1 MNRKILIFLF
11 IFLANFAIGQQ
22 KKFQINGAARGYFLS
37 NNLNLDE
44 SLDSVTTRKANY
56 GHTLLDLGF
65 SLTPNKNTEILGMFR
80 IRNEL
85 GGFWGG
91 GVSFDVRQLSLKGVA
106 GNVVKYEIGDID
118 LKMTPYTLFNTLEE
132 GVINEGDVFDL
143 RRDIVHYDMF
153 YNDDNT
159 WRMQGAKMNFGIE
172 FGNYINL
179 IDVKG
184 FITRQR
190 PTDGI
195 IEPERLYGGGKVKI
209 KQSDNLTIGLNSV
222 NVFDLTE
229 TIQDSIQFKN
239 NVHTFDLLYSKNI
252 NKTTNIGMKSEAGI
266 SGTSYSNYNDTRAPE
281 SLRDWFYDIALV
293 SHLKNKNL
301 KIQLG
306 YKDVGADFL
315 STGAQTKRIDYS
327 RFPGL
332 YQQITNNALGRPIS
346 YTDVISGN
354 TANSF
359 KINEQLLPYFAGY
372 NNISPYGIATPNRKG
387 VYVNFVKSDSI
398 KFKNTFINA
407 SFMTQSR
414 GTGTTVK
421 KQFILLK
428 AGTDVHLN
436 DFFGWKKQ
444 LKIDLG
450 MRYENTS
457 RNGESYEKGNLNSTF
472 IDAGISWEF
481 AKKLDLLVGAKLWR
495 VNGIAYVNERN
506 QFNTI
511 INFDVVNYDF
521 TENTYAAGI
530 RYRFSDKNT
539 LSAQYQLFDVNHKT
553 TNSINYGISQFS
565 FLYSLFF

>member
-1 MNRKILIFLF
+1 MNRKVLLFLLI
-11 IFLANFAIGQQ
+11 ISANLVIGQQ

-65 SLTPNKNTEILGMFR
+65 SLTPNKNTEVIGMFR

-91 GVSFDVRQLSLKGVA
+91 GVSFDVRQLSLKGIA

-132 GVINEGDVFDL
+132 GVVNEGDVFDL
-143 RRDIVHYDMF
+143 RREIVHYDMF
-153 YNDDNT
+153 YGNDNT
-159 WRMQGAKMNFGIE
+159 WRMQGAKMNFGLE
-172 FGNYINL
+172 FGKHINS
-179 IDVKG
+179 IDVNG

-195 IEPERLYGGGKVKI
+195 AEPERVYGGGTIKI

-229 TIQDSIQFKN
+229 TIQDSIQYKN
-239 NVHTFDLLYSKNI
+239 NVHTFDVLYNKNI
-252 NKTTNIGMKSEAGI
+252 TRNIKVGLKSEAGI
-266 SGTSYSNYNDTRAPE
+266 SGTSYNNYIDTRAPE
-281 SLRDWFYDIALV
+281 SLEDWFYDVALV
-293 SHLKNKNL
+293 AHIKDKNIKME
-301 KIQLG
+301 LG
-306 YKDVGADFL
+306 YKDVGADFF
-315 STGAQTKRIDYS
+315 SAGAQTKRIDYS

-332 YQQITNNALGRPIS
+332 YQQITNSAVGRQIS
-346 YTDVISGN
+346 YTDMISGN
-354 TANSF
+354 TENSF

-372 NNISPYGIATPNRKG
+372 NNISPYGIATPNRRG
-387 VYVNFVKSDSI
+387 IYVNLLRTDSVKFRNS
-398 KFKNTFINA
+398 FLNA
-407 SFMTQSR
+407 SFMSQSR
-414 GTGTTVK
+414 GTGTVNK
-421 KQFILLK
+421 KNFILLT
-428 AGTDVHLN
+428 AGTDIYMN

-444 LKIDLG
+444 LKVDLG
-450 MRYENTS
+450 IRYENTT
-457 RNGESYEKGNLNSTF
+457 RNGEEYEKGNLNSTF

-481 AKKLDLLVGAKLWR
+481 AKKLDLLVGTKLWL
-495 VNGIAYVNERN
+495 VNGTAYVNQRN
-506 QFNTI
+506 QFNTVV
-511 INFDVVNYDF
+511 NFDVIDYHF
-521 TENTYAAGI
+521 TENTYAAGM

-539 LSAQYQLFDVNHKT
+539 LSVQYQVFDIQHKQS
-553 TNSINYGISQFS
+553 NSVDYGISQFS